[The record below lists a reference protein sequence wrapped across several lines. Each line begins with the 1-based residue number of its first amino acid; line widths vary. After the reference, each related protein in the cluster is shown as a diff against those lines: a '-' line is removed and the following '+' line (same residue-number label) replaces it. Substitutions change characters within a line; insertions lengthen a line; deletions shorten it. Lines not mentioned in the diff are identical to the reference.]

1 MSRWLCGVQSKR
13 LPPVVRLAAS
23 TGVKAPVESYLR
35 AGRDPDA
42 TDAKDRTLLLLAA
55 AGGSADVCRLLLE
68 SGADPSRR
76 DAEGSD
82 ALTVAIRNGNLDA
95 ASVLRA
101 CLAPAPPVH
110 RARRGEGSSVTSDV
124 EFGTVAEDD
133 VLGFDQWE
141 ALTEPP
147 PPRDDPTL
155 RTDAAELQNRISEHA
170 PIDTDFDWSDVEIE
184 LPESA
189 TRRDP
194 EYAFWLDAVRSLI
207 HFGLS
212 WGWVTVWQVAGVA
225 SDSGGRGD
233 VDEIESRLRLV
244 LGDVG
249 ILVEDDPALAPI
261 VNQLWPENAPVVS
274 HGGIMDEAIA
284 FIDNLS
290 QTRDLRTYYMKDIQ
304 QMEAAVRSLREAR
317 R

>member
-1 MSRWLCGVQSKR
+1 M
-13 LPPVVRLAAS
+13 
-23 TGVKAPVESYLR
+23 KAPVKSYLR

-42 TDAKDRTLLLLAA
+42 TDAKNRTLLLLAA
-55 AGGSADVCRLLLE
+55 AGGNADVCRLLLE

-76 DAEGSD
+76 DAEGND
-82 ALTVAIRNGNLDA
+82 ALTVAIRNGNMDA

-101 CLAPAPPVH
+101 CLAPTPSFHP
-110 RARRGEGSSVTSDV
+110 AREGADSSATGAV
-124 EFGTVAEDD
+124 EADLDSTKVPEEA
-133 VLGFDQWE
+133 VPGFDHWE
-141 ALTEPP
+141 ALTEPLP
-147 PPRDDPTL
+147 PQDEPTL

-189 TRRDP
+189 TQRDAA
-194 EYAFWLDAVRSLI
+194 YAFWLDEVRNLI

-212 WGWVTVWQVAGVA
+212 WGWVTVWQIAGVA
-225 SDSGGRGD
+225 SDSGGRDD

-249 ILVEDDPALAPI
+249 ILVEEDPALAP
-261 VNQLWPENAPVVS
+261 VVDQSWPADAPVGS

-284 FIDNLS
+284 FLDNLS
-290 QTRDLRTYYMKDIQ
+290 QTRDLHTYYWKDIQ
-304 QMEAAVRSLREAR
+304 QMEVRRLREAR

>member
-1 MSRWLCGVQSKR
+1 MPRPCCGRALFRR
-13 LPPVVRLAAS
+13 LPII
-23 TGVKAPVESYLR
+23 AP
-35 AGRDPDA
+35 
-42 TDAKDRTLLLLAA
+42 
-55 AGGSADVCRLLLE
+55 
-68 SGADPSRR
+68 
-76 DAEGSD
+76 
-82 ALTVAIRNGNLDA
+82 
-95 ASVLRA
+95 
-101 CLAPAPPVH
+101 
-110 RARRGEGSSVTSDV
+110 RRGDGPSVTSDV

-141 ALTEPP
+141 ALTELP
-147 PPRDDPTL
+147 PPRNDPTL

-194 EYAFWLDAVRSLI
+194 EYVFWLDAVRSLI

-225 SDSGGRGD
+225 SDSGGSD
-233 VDEIESRLRLV
+233 EVDEIESRLRLV

-249 ILVEDDPALAPI
+249 ILVEEDPALAPI
-261 VNQLWPENAPVVS
+261 VDQSWLADASVVS

-284 FIDNLS
+284 FIDDLS
-290 QTRDLRTYYMKDIQ
+290 QTRDMQTYYRKDIERL
-304 QMEAAVRSLREAR
+304 EAAVRKLRQAHQ
-317 R
+317 